1 MLLVDPW
8 TRRYSADPRFH
19 HQGFPTSAWSSIRT
33 LQPPV
38 TSLEDPDDEFYDVD
52 SDEEV
57 PADHSTAP
65 QNDDLR
71 LILALNSSHNERQV
85 RSFTTF
91 LNEPNVLATYR
102 PSHTASPLMD
112 PKTARIF
119 CHFVT
124 STGPSLSI
132 FERHSINP
140 AMMFTGLPVPPAQQA
155 LWTYTM
161 PTVALG
167 HQGLMHA
174 MLALGSLH
182 IAKLQTTSTGP
193 SLKHYHYALRR
204 VAKAVGLPQRRKEI
218 TTLAATLLLG
228 FYEIMTA
235 EHSKW
240 NSHLAGAKQLVMEID
255 FAGMTRQITRLR
267 AIVKARLMSQQQR
280 HTWGEFSDYGY
291 DPSNYLLGGPD
302 DPFPDREWAVNDR
315 LVSRLMGMQVSYSQQ
330 VDNFDQLPESNI
342 TTMHDVERYK
352 IRSDLYW
359 WYCKQ
364 DVFQSMISGN
374 RLL

>member
-1 MLLVDPW
+1 MNTLNKTGSAEDYLQNHGQLAVLND
-8 TRRYSADPRFH
+8 TRSL
-19 HQGFPTSAWSSIRT
+19 HQPLIA
-33 LQPPV
+33 
-38 TSLEDPDDEFYDVD
+38 LEEPEDDYYDVD
-52 SDEEV
+52 SDEEM
-57 PADHSTAP
+57 PADPSTASH
-65 QNDDLR
+65 NDDLR
-71 LILALNSSHNERQV
+71 LILALNSSNEERQV

-91 LNEPNVLATYR
+91 LNHPNVLATYH

-132 FERHSINP
+132 FERHSVNP
-140 AMMFTGLPVPPAQQA
+140 AIMFTGLPVPPAQQA

-182 IAKLQTTSTGP
+182 IAKLQSTSTEP
-193 SLKHYHYALRR
+193 SMKHYHYALRR

-255 FAGMTRQITRLR
+255 FAGMTRQMRRLR
-267 AIVKARLMSQQQR
+267 AVVKARMAQQQ
-280 HTWGEFSDYGY
+280 HTWNDFGGYGY
-291 DPSNYLLGGPD
+291 NASPYLLGGPE
-302 DPFPDREWAVNDR
+302 DPFPDKDWAVDED
-315 LVSRLMGMQVSYSQQ
+315 LISQLMGMRVSY
-330 VDNFDQLPESNI
+330 DRHHEGFNHLPEQSI
-342 TTMHDVERYK
+342 TTMQDVERYK